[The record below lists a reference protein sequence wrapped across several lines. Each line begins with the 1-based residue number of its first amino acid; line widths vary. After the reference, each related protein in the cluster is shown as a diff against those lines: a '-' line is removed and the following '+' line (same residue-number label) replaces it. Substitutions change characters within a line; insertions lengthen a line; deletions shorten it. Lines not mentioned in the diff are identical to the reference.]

1 MKDRIYLNTFNPDAL
16 KVAREFGFGIELDV
30 FLNFR
35 YEIDSKEY
43 IELYNKS
50 LEWIKEN
57 DKVFFHGA
65 ILENV

>member
-16 KVAREFGFGIELDV
+16 KAAREFGFGIELDV

-43 IELYNKS
+43 IELYNKR
-50 LEWIKEN
+50 LEWIKE
-57 DKVFFHGA
+57 K
-65 ILENV
+65 